1 MSPDGAQRTYAGN
14 ALNSAARVTLPETMV
29 NRAQSLT
36 RSIIMR
42 WLRGIINSGDE
53 GYCVISGGGRTIIV
67 LYHEQIPIAAAV
79 TRGPGTED
87 MVEALN
93 ALRTDGPSNFF
104 AMTYEL
110 PGGAAHAL
118 AGLFGSPAA
127 EFIIDNPREQLR
139 ELLSEQQEAK
149 LTGAILLHVQDAM
162 WATMLLVDGD
172 IIGCYGSDD
181 TKLKG
186 TLDDAK
192 PLLRLP
198 QLEVAI
204 YPSFVD
210 ERLEDVVSF
219 DSTSYLGSNQ
229 AASVEDTEVA
239 MIELLSEFE
248 NGLTRI
254 ASTDGPEALVRLLT
268 ATYEAARSLAQG
280 GPALISS
287 GPPAHPLLD
296 SHWLPEERAIDT
308 AGLLRTLEMAA
319 IPEAWLAASDA
330 LILALESTVEQ
341 QLTWLSMEDQLAAT
355 SLKEAFS
362 ELLSESR
369 NRVREWRQARR
380 NTESE
385 TIRPLSQSNA
395 NMTIP

>member
-1 MSPDGAQRTYAGN
+1 MTSGDAQRSYSGN
-14 ALNSAARVTLPETMV
+14 ALNSAAGVTLPETMV

-42 WLRGIINSGDE
+42 WLRGIINAGDE

-67 LYHEQIPIAAAV
+67 LYREKLPIAAAV
-79 TRGPGTED
+79 IRGPNAEN

-93 ALRTDGPSNFF
+93 SLRTDGPSNFF
-104 AMTYEL
+104 AMTYDL
-110 PGGAAHAL
+110 PRGVALSL
-118 AGLFGSPAA
+118 AGLFGSPDS
-127 EFIIDNPREQLR
+127 EFTLDNPREQLR
-139 ELLSEQQEAK
+139 EVLADQQQAA
-149 LTGAILLHVQDAM
+149 LTGAILLRFEDVL
-162 WATMLLVDGD
+162 WAAMLLVEGE

-192 PLLRLP
+192 PLLRLDE
-198 QLEVAI
+198 LEVAV
-204 YPSFVD
+204 YPTFVD
-210 ERLEDVVSF
+210 ERLEDVISF
-219 DSTSYLGSNQ
+219 DSTSYLGSSP
-229 AASVEDTEVA
+229 AASIENTEVA

-254 ASTDGPEALVRLLT
+254 EAGDGPEALVRLLT
-268 ATYEAARSLAQG
+268 TTYQNARSLAQG

-308 AGLLRTLEMAA
+308 EGLLRTLEMAA

-355 SLKEAFS
+355 SLKEAFA

-369 NRVREWRQARR
+369 NRVREWRQTRR
-380 NTESE
+380 RTESE
-385 TIRPLSQSNA
+385 TIRPLSRPNT